1 MDRRPMASMSRSA
14 GTVVIR
20 PDCMPGAV
28 VARFGR
34 TVMVTAAA
42 GAVVARFGRTVMVA
56 AGAGAVV
63 ARFGRTAV

>member
-1 MDRRPMASMSRSA
+1 MDRRPVASMPRPA

-28 VARFGR
+28 VARLVR
-34 TVMVTAAA
+34 TVMVAAVA
-42 GAVVARFGRTVMVA
+42 GAVVARLIRTVMVA
-56 AGAGAVV
+56 AVAGAVV